1 MRTTIDLDTDALMAA
16 KELAR
21 MENTS
26 LGKVVSRLIRQALT
40 GQDAGEG
47 GAVGGSVKAGLQQQR
62 EAALR
67 TGFMPFAPRGSVVSN
82 ELIDHLRDAEGV

>member
-1 MRTTIDLDTDALMAA
+1 MRTTIDLDADALMAA

-21 MENTS
+21 TENTS

-40 GQDAGEG
+40 GQGQEHE
-47 GAVGGSVKAGLQQQR
+47 GGSVANTQAELPAS

-67 TGFMPFAPRGSVVSN
+67 TGFVPFAPRGAVVSN
-82 ELIDHLRDAEGV
+82 ELIDHLRDVEGV